1 MEMVMMV
8 CEECG
13 KEFDFDSEGIIYQ
26 NDPICQECLD
36 KYFTLCIECGEHIH
50 YDDCYYDDDDNAYCG
65 RCFNNYTFTCDACE
79 NICNHRYHTRYADYT
94 LCDSCYHDNHICNN
108 CGELVHNDYIQWD
121 GYGNPYCEDCFER
134 IQVIQCYSYKPE
146 PYFCGK
152 SKRFLG
158 VELEVDSGGCDHDN
172 AREIMETLGNDYIY
186 AKHDS
191 SIDDGFE
198 LVSHPCT
205 LDFHT
210 NNINWENGLN
220 ELSDMGYESHDT
232 DTCGIHVHMNR
243 EQFGN
248 TWEEQDL
255 AIAKILYFIERHW
268 DNVVKFSRRT
278 NRQLS
283 DWANRYLSKID
294 DEKSYSPHE
303 VLDYAKDDGSRYRA
317 VNLCNHSTV
326 EIRIFR
332 GTLKYSSFMAILQ
345 FCDLLY
351 DVAEMDLTE
360 VISITWKDFI
370 EMGGKYEEFT
380 TYVAERNL
388 A

>member
-1 MEMVMMV
+1 MKTCYQCEKDFDYNYEGIMYDDEFYCDDCLDSHFEV
-8 CEECG
+8 CNKCG
-13 KEFDFDSEGIIYQ
+13 KYVH
-26 NDPICQECLD
+26 NDD
-36 KYFTLCIECGEHIH
+36 VT
-50 YDDCYYDDDDNAYCG
+50 YDYYDNAYCLDCADDLHECDYCG
-65 RCFNNYTFTCDACE
+65 YSFICYDVILHNDECICDNCFN
-79 NICNHRYHTRYADYT
+79 DYT
-94 LCDSCYHDNHICNN
+94 ICSDCKEIIPLEDANYENTYYGEEAFCNDCYNKRCSIHD
-108 CGELVHNDYIQWD
+108 
-121 GYGNPYCEDCFER
+121 
-134 IQVIQCYSYKPE
+134 YSYKPE

-152 SKRFLG
+152 GRRFLG
-158 VELEVDSGGCDHDN
+158 IELEVDSGGCNHDN
-172 AREIMETLGNDYIY
+172 AREIMETLGNDFIY

-210 NNINWENGLN
+210 KTINWENGLN
-220 ELSDMGYESHDT
+220 ELSSMGYESHDAE
-232 DTCGIHVHMNR
+232 TCGIHVHMNR
-243 EQFGN
+243 EQFGD
-248 TWEEQDL
+248 TWGEQDL

-294 DEKSYSPHE
+294 DEESYSPHE

-370 EMGGKYEEFT
+370 KMGSKYDEFT
-380 TYVAERNL
+380 TYVTERNL
-388 A
+388 V